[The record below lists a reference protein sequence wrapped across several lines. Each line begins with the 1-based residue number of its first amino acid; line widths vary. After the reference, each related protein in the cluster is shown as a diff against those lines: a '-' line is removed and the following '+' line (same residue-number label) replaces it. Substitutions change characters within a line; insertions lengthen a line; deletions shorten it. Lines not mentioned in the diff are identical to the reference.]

1 MTESPEWIIDSRSIR
16 SLPDSMKKVLVFCM
30 TENGGLAEYVYHQS
44 EAFERRGWNVVFLC
58 SPKYF
63 HSRDRKFDTREIL
76 FSMPPLTYPA
86 LIRRVLLGMCILMN
100 YLLLAIY
107 IIRVRPAAVLLDSY
121 REYFAPIWAWMVKVA
136 SLVSRSFMIANLHD
150 PVRNFQVGPLWWHNF
165 SVRQGYSFLHLVT
178 VHSEVPEEAM
188 IPASVRKVIVP
199 HGVFACKP
207 SGKSR
212 AELRASLGIPI
223 EGFVV
228 LSFGFVRDNK
238 NIDLLIRAIDKLPG
252 LILVV
257 AGRSQTSNDKP
268 VSYYRDLANSLNVA
282 QRCIFIEEFVPPERI
297 PLLFEACDLVAL
309 TYSSSFYSQSGV
321 LSLAASS
328 TRPVLVSSAKGP
340 LKETVE
346 KFGLGKVISP
356 DNLDEIIFALRD
368 MSLALPEPDWEAYYR
383 FAGWDQNVSLIE
395 KEFDEQ

>member
-1 MTESPEWIIDSRSIR
+1 MTES
-16 SLPDSMKKVLVFCM
+16 
-30 TENGGLAEYVYHQS
+30 GGLAEYVYHQS
-44 EAFERRGWNVVFLC
+44 EAFERRGWDVVFLC
-58 SPKYF
+58 SRKYF
-63 HSRDRKFDTREIL
+63 HSRETKFDAREAL

-86 LIRRVLLGMCILMN
+86 LIRRMLLGTCILLN

-107 IIRVRPAAVLLDSY
+107 IVRYRPAVVLLDSY
-121 REYFAPIWAWMVKVA
+121 REYLAPVWAWILKGA
-136 SLVSRSFMIANLHD
+136 SLVSRSFMVANLHD

-178 VHSEVPEEAM
+178 VHAEAPQEAM

-199 HGVFACKP
+199 HGVFASKP

-212 AELRASLGIPI
+212 SELRDSLGIPR

-268 VSYYRDLANSLNVA
+268 VSYYRDLAHSLHA
-282 QRCIFIEEFVPPERI
+282 DQRCIFIEEFVSPDRI
-297 PLLFEACDLVAL
+297 PVLFEACDLVAL
-309 TYSSSFYSQSGV
+309 TYASSFYSQSGV

-346 KFGLGKVISP
+346 MFGLGKVISP
-356 DNLDEIIFALRD
+356 DNLEEIISALRE
-368 MSLALPEPDWEAYYR
+368 MSLALPEPDWDAYYR
-383 FAGWDQNVSLIE
+383 FAGWDRNVSLIE